1 MKQEF
6 QRNVNSEDNSLG
18 FCGNCCI
25 VLSTILIIFTFPF
38 SLCYIIKIV
47 QEYERVV
54 IFRLGRVI
62 TGGARGPGLFI
73 VFPCIDEFVK
83 IDLRMVS
90 VNIPPQEILTKD
102 SVTVAVDAV
111 IFTRIFD
118 PVMATCNVANA
129 RYSTSLLAATTLR
142 NVLGTKNMAE
152 LLSDRDTIADHM
164 QQILD
169 ESTDPWGVQ
178 IERVE
183 IKDVRLPIQLQ
194 RAMAAEAEASRE
206 ALAKVIAAEG
216 EQRASVALKDAA
228 EIMMQSPTAMQLRY
242 MQTLGTVAAERE
254 STIIFPLPMETMFS
268 LDKVAHQIKHS
279 PLPVQNQAFDNTGVA
294 FDNTEDVSHSTEG
307 VPVRKQAFE
316 NTGVAFDNTEGVS
329 HSTEGVSHSTEGVS
343 HSPEGV
349 SANIEIASNNADV
362 LSDNLEV
369 VSIHTEV
376 TTL

>member
-25 VLSTILIIFTFPF
+25 ALSTILIIFTFPF

-62 TGGARGPGLFI
+62 SGGARGPGLFI
-73 VFPCIDEFVK
+73 VFPCIDEYVK

-268 LDKVAHQIKHS
+268 LDKVAHQIKHT
-279 PLPVQNQAFDNTGVA
+279 PLPVQNQAYDNTEVA
-294 FDNTEDVSHSTEG
+294 FDNTEVVPQRNEV

-316 NTGVAFDNTEGVS
+316 NNGVAFDNTEVVPP
-329 HSTEGVSHSTEGVS
+329 STKVV
-343 HSPEGV
+343 P
-349 SANIEIASNNADV
+349 ANIEIASNNADV
-362 LSDNLEV
+362 SSDNLEV

>member
-1 MKQEF
+1 
-6 QRNVNSEDNSLG
+6 
-18 FCGNCCI
+18 
-25 VLSTILIIFTFPF
+25 
-38 SLCYIIKIV
+38 
-47 QEYERVV
+47 
-54 IFRLGRVI
+54 
-62 TGGARGPGLFI
+62 
-73 VFPCIDEFVK
+73 
-83 IDLRMVS
+83 
-90 VNIPPQEILTKD
+90 LTKD

-152 LLSDRDTIADHM
+152 LLSERDTIADHM

-206 ALAKVIAAEG
+206 ALAKVIAAQG

-268 LDKVAHQIKHS
+268 LDKVAHQIKHT

-294 FDNTEDVSHSTEG
+294 FDNTEDVPVQKQAFENIRVAFDNTEVVPPSTEG
-307 VPVRKQAFE
+307 VPV
-316 NTGVAFDNTEGVS
+316 
-329 HSTEGVSHSTEGVS
+329 
-343 HSPEGV
+343 
-349 SANIEIASNNADV
+349 NIEIASNNADV

-376 TTL
+376 TTLRPKTVMSLDCFGL